1 MRKILSLI
9 AFAAVA
15 AITVIGCSKVETD
28 ESISV
33 PTHRVT
39 FEVSEVVTKTAF
51 SGDAIVWS
59 TDDATRFAVTENDN
73 EGTGLALEL
82 GSGNATMKLT
92 ATFTASS
99 APYEYK
105 ASMSKNRTSSGHPKI
120 PTTQTSTGSTFDP
133 DADILVAKTISGV
146 AERPTKIDMQFA
158 RPVVINRMT
167 LKGLVEGETLSSVTV
182 SSDKN
187 ITGWYNAST
196 NVWTGQSKE
205 ITISTS
211 QVIPASGEITVYFI
225 TMPVTEA
232 NLTVTA
238 LSDNYNYSK
247 TFSSAI
253 TFTMNRVTTF
263 GVNMNKA
270 LKVDYSG
277 TYAIIN
283 GANSRMAKAW
293 VSPNYMI
300 DPSPIYKE
308 GDDYFY
314 DPDDLG
320 DINEAKVTVTKIS
333 GGTYNGMYT
342 IVQNGKYLFAPSAT
356 YNNLQGEDTPSIN
369 AYWDITNTAGTWSI
383 IASKST
389 NRNIMRCNSSSG
401 VFACYAS
408 GQDPVALA
416 PIAHLKP
423 TPVITASNLTPT
435 SEAVAIISVGATFNS
450 LTDEVTV
457 GKYNDAACTE
467 AGPSWL
473 TVSTEGSGSTT
484 VVKYA
489 VSANESSDERV
500 AYIKITATNTSS
512 SRSVNKIISVTQ
524 AGSGLVLDF
533 SFTTNPKTGEDAWPT
548 SEGDATSKIYTIS
561 TTNYTFALGANTY
574 ISNGYLMLKYIT
586 SLGLPAINGYKLT
599 KVVATNSSGCS
610 TSTRVGISS
619 ASNTASYIGG
629 GAYQTWSTKS
639 SSYTY
644 NLTGTANNTVYYLY
658 VTNKNCQLVSL
669 RLTYVPI
676 S

>member
-1 MRKILSLI
+1 MKKIFNLTT
-9 AFAAVA
+9 FVAVA
-15 AITVIGCSKVETD
+15 AMIMTGCSKIET
-28 ESISV
+28 EVTISV

-39 FEVSEVVTKTAF
+39 FEVSEVATKTAF
-51 SGDAIVWS
+51 SGDNIVWS
-59 TDDATRFAVTENDN
+59 ADDATRFAVTENGN

-82 GSGNATMKLT
+82 GSENATMQLT

-105 ASMSKNRTSSGHPKI
+105 AFLSKNRTGGGAPKI
-120 PTTQTSTGSTFDP
+120 PTSQTSTGSTFDP
-133 DADILVAKTISGV
+133 DADVLVARTISGLL
-146 AERPTKIDMQFA
+146 ERPEKLNMQFA
-158 RPVVINRMT
+158 RPAVINKMT

-187 ITGWYNAST
+187 ITGWYNTST
-196 NVWTGQSKE
+196 NAWTGQSKD

-211 QVIPASGEITVYFI
+211 QVIPASGEVTVYFV
-225 TMPVTEA
+225 TMPVTDA

-238 LSDNYNYSK
+238 SSDSYNYSK
-247 TFSSAI
+247 TFASAI
-253 TFTMNRVTTF
+253 TFTLNRVTTF

-283 GANSRMAKAW
+283 GANTRMAKAW

-320 DINEAKVTVTKIS
+320 DIDEAKVTVTKIS

-342 IVQNGKYLFAPSAT
+342 IVQNGKYLFAPSAS
-356 YNNLQGEDTPSIN
+356 YNNLQGEDTPSVN
-369 AYWDITNTAGTWSI
+369 AYWDITNTAGVWSI

-416 PIAHLKP
+416 PIANVKP
-423 TPVITASNLTPT
+423 TPVITASNLTPN
-435 SEAVAIISVGATFNS
+435 SEAVSATSIGATFNS

-457 GKYNDAACTE
+457 GKYSNAACTE

-500 AYIKITATNTSS
+500 AYIKITATNTAS
-512 SRSVNKIISVTQ
+512 SRSVDKIVSVTQ

-533 SFTTNPKTGEDAWPT
+533 SFTSNPKTGDDAWPT
-548 SEGDATSKIYTIS
+548 AAGDAISKIYTIN
-561 TTNYTFALGANTY
+561 TTDYTFALGANIY
-574 ISNGYLMLKYIT
+574 INSGYLMLKNTT
-586 SLGLPAINGYKLT
+586 SLGLPAISGYKLV

-610 TSTRVGISS
+610 VSTRVGISS
-619 ASNTASYIGG
+619 ASNSASYISG
-629 GAYQTWSTKS
+629 GAYQTWTTKS

-658 VTNKNCQLVSL
+658 VTSANSQLVSL
-669 RLTYVPI
+669 RLTYVPA